1 MTLAIT
7 FAAAL
12 AALASAPSA
21 AAAASPLPGLLRPQA
36 SASRS
41 LVSLD
46 GVWAFR
52 TESYP
57 GQGAAEGW
65 ASRPL
70 AASGPVLAMP
80 VPSSYNDITQDA
92 AVRDFVGVAWYETT
106 AFVPRTWAGE
116 RVVLHFGSAHYYAQV
131 FLDGAPLVEH
141 DGGHLPFGAD
151 VTASA
156 APGVAL
162 RVTVA
167 LNNTLSP
174 VTLPPGSVSTNN
186 AGRTVQNV
194 QMDFFNYAGIHRP
207 VQLCSMPAAAY
218 VDDVTVVVTLA
229 GATAFVRVDIAAG
242 GAAASLSAAL
252 RDAAGAVVASNATAG
267 PGNSATLFLTVPNAN
282 LWWPFLMSATPA
294 YLYLLEVSATD
305 GAGVVDVYPLR
316 VGLRTVTLAGTTL
329 LLNGVPIYLRGFG
342 KHEDAATRGKGMD
355 QPTILKD
362 SYLLQWF
369 GANSFRTVRHAAREA
384 RARARACK
392 AHEAHEARND

>member
-106 AFVPRTWAGE
+106 AFVPRTWAG
-116 RVVLHFGSAHYYAQV
+116 
-131 FLDGAPLVEH
+131 APNVE
-141 DGGHLPFGAD
+141 
-151 VTASA
+151 
-156 APGVAL
+156 
-162 RVTVA
+162 
-167 LNNTLSP
+167 
-174 VTLPPGSVSTNN
+174 
-186 AGRTVQNV
+186 
-194 QMDFFNYAGIHRP
+194 
-207 VQLCSMPAAAY
+207 
-218 VDDVTVVVTLA
+218 
-229 GATAFVRVDIAAG
+229 
-242 GAAASLSAAL
+242 
-252 RDAAGAVVASNATAG
+252 
-267 PGNSATLFLTVPNAN
+267 
-282 LWWPFLMSATPA
+282 
-294 YLYLLEVSATD
+294 
-305 GAGVVDVYPLR
+305 
-316 VGLRTVTLAGTTL
+316 
-329 LLNGVPIYLRGFG
+329 
-342 KHEDAATRGKGMD
+342 
-355 QPTILKD
+355 
-362 SYLLQWF
+362 
-369 GANSFRTVRHAAREA
+369 
-384 RARARACK
+384 
-392 AHEAHEARND
+392 